1 MSKKNAA
8 RARYTNAQN
17 TGDGSAAVL
26 DGNSNGEVVV
36 YQPTDAAKINVR
48 MDGETVWLTQK
59 QMAVLFGCSS
69 DNVGLHL
76 KNIFKD
82 GELDKKSSTEDFSVV
97 DIEPTKGGS
106 TRTVAR
112 TVRCYNLDAI
122 ISVGYRVNS
131 KRGVAFRQW
140 ATKTLKE
147 RLLRGYVPRSAAAL
161 PPVLPY
167 ERTDA
172 GAVRDALESNLRRV
186 LGRDDLCGVAAF
198 VESTV
203 AEAWLRP
210 VGATVPTARLLG
222 TAGRLPCV
230 IAPMLAFPGVWHPLH
245 STGLMCVGSEEV
257 RRAVLL
263 GKTPVFIVRRDC
275 VTGAEAYVE
284 YRRGDEA
291 ATADVVFHAL
301 ARAQGTAGEP
311 KPAPALPAPVAA
323 CDAPLRTAE
332 AALAREIDRVGWYA
346 VNAAVRSRELTGE
359 DYAMVAEESRDGSP
373 EFVTLC
379 GVRMDRL
386 MACRVRRTAEAAKT
400 TPRRLVGGIL
410 RGNAEHAR
418 LRDGLRTLRAWHAS
432 GRAAHVA

>member
-1 MSKKNAA
+1 MSKTNAA

-17 TGDGSAAVL
+17 TGDGSAAAI

-59 QMAVLFGCSS
+59 QMAVLFGCERS
-69 DNVGLHL
+69 VVTKHL
-76 KNIFKD
+76 NNIFSD
-82 GELDKKSSTEDFSVV
+82 GEIDRKSSCANFALV
-97 DIEPTKGGS
+97 DIEPTKGGA
-106 TRTVAR
+106 TRTGTR
-112 TVRCYNLDAI
+112 TTKFYNLDAI

-140 ATKTLKE
+140 ATRTLKE
-147 RLLRGYVPRSAAAL
+147 RLLRGYVPKSA
-161 PPVLPY
+161 PHILPY
-167 ERTDA
+167 EEADA
-172 GAVRDALESNLRRV
+172 DAVRRALESNLRRV
-186 LGRDDLCGVAAF
+186 LGRDDLGGVAAF

-263 GKTPVFIVRRDC
+263 GKSPVFIVRRDC

-301 ARAQGTAGEP
+301 ARAQGTADEP
-311 KPAPALPAPVAA
+311 KPAPALPAPVAE

-359 DYAMVAEESRDGSP
+359 DYAMVAEESRDGSQ

-386 MACRVRRTAEAAKT
+386 MACRVRRTAEAANT

>member
-17 TGDGSAAVL
+17 TGDGSAAVI

-59 QMAVLFGCSS
+59 QMAMLFGC
-69 DNVGLHL
+69 NTPNINKHL
-76 KNIFKD
+76 TQIYAD
-82 GELDKKSSTEDFSVV
+82 GEIDKASTVSKMEIV
-97 DIEPTKGGS
+97 DIEGK
-106 TRTVAR
+106 RHVAR

-140 ATKTLKE
+140 ATRTLKE

-167 ERTDA
+167 ERADA

-186 LGRDDLCGVAAF
+186 LGRDALGGVAAF

-263 GKTPVFIVRRDC
+263 GKSPVFIVRRDC
-275 VTGAEAYVE
+275 VTGAEAFVE
-284 YRRGDEA
+284 YRKGEEA

-311 KPAPALPAPVAA
+311 KPAPALPAPVEE

-346 VNAAVRSRELTGE
+346 VNAAVRTHELTGE

>member
-1 MSKKNAA
+1 MSKTNAA

-17 TGDGSAAVL
+17 TGDGSAAAI

-59 QMAVLFGCSS
+59 QMAVLFGCERS
-69 DNVGLHL
+69 VVTKHL
-76 KNIFKD
+76 NNIFSD
-82 GELDKKSSTEDFSVV
+82 GEIDRKSSCANFALV
-97 DIEPTKGGS
+97 DIEPTKGGA
-106 TRTVAR
+106 TRTVTR
-112 TVRCYNLDAI
+112 TTKFYNLDAI

-140 ATKTLKE
+140 ATRTLKE
-147 RLLRGYVPRSAAAL
+147 RI
-161 PPVLPY
+161 PY
-167 ERTDA
+167 EEADA
-172 GAVRDALESNLRRV
+172 DAVRRALESNLRRV
-186 LGRDDLCGVAAF
+186 LGRDDLGGVAAF

-263 GKTPVFIVRRDC
+263 GKSPVFIVRRDC

-301 ARAQGTAGEP
+301 ARAQGTADEP
-311 KPAPALPAPVAA
+311 KPAPALPAPVAE

-359 DYAMVAEESRDGSP
+359 DYAMVAEESRDGSQ

-386 MACRVRRTAEAAKT
+386 MACRVRRTAEAANT

>member
-1 MSKKNAA
+1 MSKKNAE
-8 RARYTNAQN
+8 RARYTNAQGTCDG
-17 TGDGSAAVL
+17 TGAAAR
-26 DGNSNGEVVV
+26 DENNGEIVV
-36 YQPTDAAKINVR
+36 YRPTEAEPIDVR
-48 MDGETVWLTQK
+48 MDGETVWLTQD
-59 QMAVLFGCSS
+59 QMAMLFGCDRSNIS
-69 DNVGLHL
+69 LHL
-76 KNIFKD
+76 KNIYKD
-82 GELDKKSSTEDFSVV
+82 GELEEISSCEKSSHDE
-97 DIEPTKGGS
+97 IETTKGGKTRVV
-106 TRTVAR
+106 TRT
-112 TVRCYNLDAI
+112 TKFYNLDAI

-140 ATKTLKE
+140 ATRTLKE
-147 RLLRGYVPRSAAAL
+147 RLLRGYVPKSA
-161 PPVLPY
+161 PHILPY
-167 ERTDA
+167 EEADA
-172 GAVRDALESNLRRV
+172 DAVRRALESNLRRV
-186 LGRDDLCGVAAF
+186 LGRDDLGGVAAF

-263 GKTPVFIVRRDC
+263 GKSPVFIVRRDC

-301 ARAQGTAGEP
+301 ARAQGTADEP
-311 KPAPALPAPVAA
+311 KPAPALPAPVTE

-359 DYAMVAEESRDGSP
+359 DYAMVAEESRDGSQ

-386 MACRVRRTAEAAKT
+386 MACRVRRTAEAANT

-418 LRDGLRTLRAWHAS
+418 LRDGLRTLRAWHAI